1 MHLGEEDSLLTNIEG
16 GNLVTGKPSEVMV
29 KLVEC
34 LKTIIDGNENKEE
47 KPTLIL
53 NGDILE
59 MALAQTNIAAMT
71 FDRFLELII
80 KKEGPIKKEEP
91 LFDRIVYI
99 PGNHDHHLW
108 ELAREMQ
115 YISYI
120 RRHPKDDL
128 PFPWHKTP
136 LCLPPLYSDKI
147 IYSEFLNSL
156 IERRSHS

>member
-16 GNLVTGKPSEVMV
+16 GNLDTGKPGEVMV

-34 LKTIIDGNENKEE
+34 LKEIIDKNKGSK

-59 MALAQTNIAAMT
+59 LALTRTNVAAMT

-80 KKEGPIKKEEP
+80 KEKEE
-91 LFDRIVYI
+91 LFDRIIYL

-108 ELAREMQ
+108 ELARESQ
-115 YISYI
+115 YLKYI
-120 RRHPKDDL
+120 NRHP
-128 PFPWHKTP
+128 
-136 LCLPPLYSDKI
+136 S
-147 IYSEFLNSL
+147 
-156 IERRSHS
+156 